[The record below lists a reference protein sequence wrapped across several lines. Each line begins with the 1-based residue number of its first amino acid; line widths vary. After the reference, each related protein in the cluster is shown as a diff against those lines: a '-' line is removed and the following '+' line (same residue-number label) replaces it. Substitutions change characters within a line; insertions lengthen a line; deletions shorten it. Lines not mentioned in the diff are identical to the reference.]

1 MVVTGAFG
9 PFGGGLLGSVSGGL
23 DSALCRPS
31 WSMPALARGRHAS
44 ASASPS
50 LGPGNG
56 ILRAETGGGFQ
67 AQNAGEW
74 PEFCSQIALRPSAP
88 PMCATREAI
97 CTAIPFTSSS
107 ANSTSP
113 VCTPMRTG
121 TSSPCNGGGRAGA
134 KPFELAPPLPQRRVV
149 RFRRSR
155 KRSRR
160 LASLRLASKWGA
172 SGAYRSADRA
182 ALRNGQLA

>member
-74 PEFCSQIALRPSAP
+74 PEFCSQTALRPSAP

-97 CTAIPFTSSS
+97 CVRRSPLRRPPPTLPRQCARQCALERQARAMAADGLAPSRSNLPHHCRSAASS
-107 ANSTSP
+107 AFVGAGSDHAASL
-113 VCTPMRTG
+113 VCV
-121 TSSPCNGGGRAGA
+121 S
-134 KPFELAPPLPQRRVV
+134 
-149 RFRRSR
+149 RRS
-155 KRSRR
+155 
-160 LASLRLASKWGA
+160 GA
-172 SGAYRSADRA
+172 RA
-182 ALRNGQLA
+182 EPIDPRIAPR